1 MRRCGY
7 VRSDTEDRNSNA
19 FGEAD
24 VMLTAGARMDW
35 LLVEDRMAVN
45 KETDVD
51 TLVGPFCVP
60 L

>member
-1 MRRCGY
+1 MAVAVVELGEGAQQIRGSGRR
-7 VRSDTEDRNSNA
+7 DRKGSQ
-19 FGEAD
+19 
-24 VMLTAGARMDW
+24 MDW
-35 LLVEDRMAVN
+35 TLVEDRMAVN